1 MVTINYSGVEAVP
14 NLADAEREVLQVA
27 SSHGGTGGSCTPRGG
42 YVPCAQQ
49 CAELSGDYS
58 EHMGDDESGEED
70 MPMLEEEEEEE
81 EEKVSNDSDMPIH
94 DLLKAKEIRP
104 KKKPDKQA
112 SDQSCAWPLA
122 SQVANPPAH
131 PKARAAAAQAP
142 AAAEASGVDAVQVP
156 ASLASSIAAQV
167 SQLSMPMRVDHKPTL
182 NAAIEAQLENGAEV
196 HASASLAMNG
206 KPLNKLKEDLEMC
219 LKLRSVKARSAIYQ
233 KAMRAAAVKGSEDHK
248 QYSACKT
255 PAEKNEWRVAFAQK
269 TYDMIIQDST
279 QETSYQD
286 VDITLG
292 EYLPARKIWE
302 KEGLDQEGFEA
313 AANYII
319 KCCRLKGKWVSWNS
333 MTERWEFLYMR
344 RQKQQRFVEA
354 WTEYIRSYNCATGQ
368 AALTGAP
375 QLAALAY
382 PQMAALAN
390 SPAQPQV
397 QALPAQV
404 VPDAA
409 PAVPDP
415 APAVQA
421 RGGRGGKTK
430 TPLCK
435 AKTQSGRG
443 GSTGRGGRAKI
454 NSGRGGRGGKSSNP
468 AKSPSAAAGFKDLAK
483 KFQKMKEVML
493 QIRLAA
499 QTLVSEIKECDD
511 DDNSWNWAKNN
522 QNQAKLE
529 EALKDL
535 IDQSHDKVYLITTP
549 FGHLKKMY
557 SEERLATEF
566 GNFLKLNAPL
576 KHLEMVVDQLM
587 QRKGGN
593 APAKRSRR
601 T

>member
-1 MVTINYSGVEAVP
+1 MVTINHSGVEAVP
-14 NLADAEREVLQVA
+14 NLADAEREVSQVA
-27 SSHGGTGGSCTPRGG
+27 SSHGGIGGSSTPRGG

-49 CAELSGDYS
+49 CVELSGDYS
-58 EHMGDDESGEED
+58 EHMGDDESDEEE
-70 MPMLEEEEEEE
+70 MPMLEEEEEE

-104 KKKPDKQA
+104 KKKADKQA
-112 SDQSCAWPLA
+112 SNQSCAWPLA

-142 AAAEASGVDAVQVP
+142 ASAEASGVDAVQAP
-156 ASLASSIAAQV
+156 ASLASSIAAEV
-167 SQLSMPMRVDHKPTL
+167 SQLSVPMKGNHKPTL
-182 NAAIEAQLENGAEV
+182 NAAIEAQLEKGAEV

-219 LKLRSVKARSAIYQ
+219 LRLRSVKARSAIYQ
-233 KAMRAAAVKGSEDHK
+233 KAMRAAAVQGSEDHQ

-255 PAEKNEWRVAFAQK
+255 PEEKNEWRVAFAQK
-269 TYDMIIQDST
+269 TYDKIIRQST

-319 KCCRLKGKWVSWNS
+319 KCCRLNGKWVSWNK

-344 RQKQQRFVEA
+344 RQKQQRFAEA
-354 WTEYIRSYNCATGQ
+354 WTEYIRSYNYATGQ

-375 QLAALAY
+375 QLAAPAY
-382 PQMAALAN
+382 PQLAALAN

-397 QALPAQV
+397 VALPAQV
-404 VPDAA
+404 GPDAA

-443 GSTGRGGRAKI
+443 G
-454 NSGRGGRGGKSSNP
+454 RGGKSSNP
-468 AKSPSAAAGFKDLAK
+468 AEAPSAAAGFKDLAK

-557 SEERLATEF
+557 SEECLATEF
-566 GNFLKLNAPL
+566 GNSLKLNAPL

-593 APAKRSRR
+593 ASAKRSRR

>member
-1 MVTINYSGVEAVP
+1 MP
-14 NLADAEREVLQVA
+14 NLADAEGEDSQVA
-27 SSHGGTGGSCTPRGG
+27 SSHGGTGGSSTPRGG

-49 CAELSGDYS
+49 CVELSGDYS
-58 EHMGDDESGEED
+58 EHMGDDESDEEE
-70 MPMLEEEEEEE
+70 MPMLEEEEDE

-104 KKKPDKQA
+104 KKKAVKQA

-122 SQVANPPAH
+122 SQVANPPAN
-131 PKARAAAAQAP
+131 PEARAAAAQAP
-142 AAAEASGVDAVQVP
+142 AGAEASCVDAVQAP
-156 ASLASSIAAQV
+156 ASLASSIAAEV
-167 SQLSMPMRVDHKPTL
+167 SQLSVPMKGNHKPAL
-182 NAAIEAQLENGAEV
+182 NAAIEAQLEKSAEV
-196 HASASLAMNG
+196 HASVSLAMNG
-206 KPLNKLKEDLEMC
+206 KPLSKLKEDLEMC

-255 PAEKNEWRVAFAQK
+255 PEEKNEWRVAFAQK
-269 TYDMIIQDST
+269 TYDMMIQKST

-302 KEGLDQEGFEA
+302 KEGLDREGFEA

-319 KCCRLKGKWVSWNS
+319 KCCRLRGKWVSWNS

-354 WTEYIRSYNCATGQ
+354 WTEYVRAYNCATGQ
-368 AALTGAP
+368 AALTSAP

-404 VPDAA
+404 VPEPA

-415 APAVQA
+415 APAVPEPAQDGHRPSSRRPQA
-421 RGGRGGKTK
+421 QHRQ
-430 TPLCK
+430 PAAK
-435 AKTQSGRG
+435 AKAKSGRG
-443 GSTGRGGRAKI
+443 RRT
-454 NSGRGGRGGKSSNP
+454 GRGGRGGKSSNP
-468 AKSPSAAAGFKDLAK
+468 AKSPSAVAGFKQLAK
-483 KFQKMKEVML
+483 KFQKMKEDML
-493 QIRLAA
+493 QMRFAA
-499 QTLVSEIKECDD
+499 ETLVSEIKQCDD
-511 DDNSWNWAKNN
+511 DDESWNWAKNN

-529 EALKDL
+529 QALEDL
-535 IDQSHDKVYLITTP
+535 IDQSHERAYLITTP
-549 FGHLKKMY
+549 FDDLKKTY
-557 SEERLATEF
+557 TEECLATEF

-587 QRKGGN
+587 QRKGSN